1 MSDTVVPTETNQ
13 IPAAY
18 PDAKCVRAR
27 TPHSRDSRPRRT
39 SLAGLAFCM
48 ESRTSAKARRC
59 GDEGSKAMDGFT
71 VKPINEMEAVNDG
84 ITKLAGRSEG

>member
-1 MSDTVVPTETNQ
+1 
-13 IPAAY
+13 
-18 PDAKCVRAR
+18 
-27 TPHSRDSRPRRT
+27 
-39 SLAGLAFCM
+39 M